1 MRRILA
7 GESYS
12 KSGTRSVAGVDESL
26 ERIRK
31 AVSRA
36 VTGIPEIAAVY
47 LYGSQVSGNALP
59 ISDIDLAIVLSM
71 DVIPDDPLLAERVA
85 VRVAE
90 QLETSLEVDAHV
102 VDRLPLAVLGRVVTT
117 GILLFERDPSR
128 RVEFE
133 TSTRRLYFDFLPFLE
148 RDAREGLRSGG

>member
-1 MRRILA
+1 M
-7 GESYS
+7 
-12 KSGTRSVAGVDESL
+12 DESL

-31 AVSRA
+31 AVGRA
-36 VTGIPEIAAVY
+36 VTGVPEIAAIY
-47 LYGSQVSGNALP
+47 LYGSQVSGKALP
-59 ISDIDLAIVLSM
+59 ISDVDLALVLSV
-71 DVIPDDPLLAERVA
+71 DAIPDDPLLAERVA

-90 QLETSLEVDAHV
+90 ELETSLEVDAHV
-102 VDRLPLAVLGRVVTT
+102 VDSLPLAVLGRVVTT

>member
-1 MRRILA
+1 MN
-7 GESYS
+7 
-12 KSGTRSVAGVDESL
+12 ESL

-36 VTGIPEIAAVY
+36 VTGVPAIAAVY
-47 LYGSQVSGNALP
+47 LHGSQVTGNALP
-59 ISDIDLAIVLSM
+59 ISDIDLALVLSV
-71 DVIPDDPLLAERVA
+71 DAIPEDPLLAERVA

-102 VDRLPLAVLGRVVTT
+102 VDTLPLAVLGRVVTT

>member
-1 MRRILA
+1 LA

-31 AVSRA
+31 ALSRA
-36 VTGIPEIAAVY
+36 VTAVSEIAAVY

-59 ISDIDLAIVLSM
+59 SSDIDLALVLSV
-71 DVIPDDPLLAERVA
+71 DSVPDDPLFAERVA
-85 VRVAE
+85 SRVAE
-90 QLETSLEVDAHV
+90 ELETSLEVDAHV
-102 VDRLPLAVLGRVVTT
+102 VDTLPLAVLGRIVTT
-117 GILLFERDPSR
+117 GVLLFERDASR

-148 RDAREGLRSGG
+148 RDAREALRSGG